1 MRTNGVPFF
10 SLMKAKPDFHSATQP
25 EWNLACEREAV
36 IRPLAQADS
45 LSPGQVDAGAVLL
58 GLSRSSVYR
67 LLQTATDNL
76 QFATGQ
82 GRSSWLAS
90 LA

>member
-1 MRTNGVPFF
+1 
-10 SLMKAKPDFHSATQP
+10 MKAKPDFHSATQP

-36 IRPLAQADS
+36 IRPLAQGRLARS
-45 LSPGQVDAGAVLL
+45 RASGRRGSASWLESQF
-58 GLSRSSVYR
+58 GLTTGGT
-67 LLQTATDNL
+67 LQTATDNL